1 MDIGASFNS
10 TLHHSES
17 GWKVPFG
24 DTARF
29 LAIGDAVW
37 AEIFMVDA
45 AGSHQIS
52 LKKDDCRKLYSGTI
66 VKIDPTNVSRVIGKQ
81 GSMIT
86 AIREKTQTR
95 IQIGQNGYI
104 WIDGKGDDISRAQK
118 ADKMA
123 GQTDMELIKNG
134 VRLDGR
140 KPDELREVKIVA
152 GVLDNADGSCYLEWG
167 NNKIYAGVFG
177 PMECHPRHKQKADRA
192 IVQARY
198 TMAPFSVNDR
208 KRPGLDR
215 RSSEISYIVSQAFE
229 KVVMV
234 EEFPKAS
241 IRVDMQVVEAHAGT
255 RCAAMTAASVAL
267 ADAGIPMRDMIPAC
281 ASGKVHDIVVL
292 DLNKEED
299 NYGQADLPLAII
311 PSTGEVVLLQ
321 LDGHLTPDQFEEA
334 MDLAT
339 NGCMD
344 LYEKMR
350 AALENRYGGSK

>member
-1 MDIGASFNS
+1 M
-10 TLHHSES
+10 
-17 GWKVPFG
+17 
-24 DTARF
+24 
-29 LAIGDAVW
+29 
-37 AEIFMVDA
+37 
-45 AGSHQIS
+45 
-52 LKKDDCRKLYSGTI
+52 
-66 VKIDPTNVSRVIGKQ
+66 KIT
-81 GSMIT
+81 
-86 AIREKTQTR
+86 
-95 IQIGQNGYI
+95 
-104 WIDGKGDDISRAQK
+104 
-118 ADKMA
+118 
-123 GQTDMELIKNG
+123 
-134 VRLDGR
+134 
-140 KPDELREVKIVA
+140 A

-177 PMECHPRHKQKADRA
+177 PMECHPRHKKKADRA

-255 RCAAMTAASVAL
+255 RCAARTAASVAL

-281 ASGKVHDIVVL
+281 ASGKVNDVVVL

-339 NGCMD
+339 SGCMD
-344 LYEKMR
+344 LYKIMR
-350 AALENRYGGSK
+350 DALDKSYGGKK

>member
-1 MDIGASFNS
+1 
-10 TLHHSES
+10 
-17 GWKVPFG
+17 
-24 DTARF
+24 
-29 LAIGDAVW
+29 
-37 AEIFMVDA
+37 
-45 AGSHQIS
+45 
-52 LKKDDCRKLYSGTI
+52 
-66 VKIDPTNVSRVIGKQ
+66 
-81 GSMIT
+81 
-86 AIREKTQTR
+86 
-95 IQIGQNGYI
+95 
-104 WIDGKGDDISRAQK
+104 
-118 ADKMA
+118 MA

-140 KPDELREVKIVA
+140 KPDELRDVKIV
-152 GVLDNADGSCYLEWG
+152 
-167 NNKIYAGVFG
+167 AGVFG

-215 RSSEISYIVSQAFE
+215 RSTEISYIASQAFE
-229 KVVMV
+229 RVVMV

-255 RCAAMTAASVAL
+255 RCAAITAASVAL

-281 ASGKVHDIVVL
+281 ASGKVNDVVVL

-321 LDGHLTPDQFEEA
+321 LDGHLTPDEFEQA

-339 NGCMD
+339 SGCMD

-350 AALENRYGGSK
+350 NALDNRYGGSA

>member
-1 MDIGASFNS
+1 M
-10 TLHHSES
+10 
-17 GWKVPFG
+17 
-24 DTARF
+24 
-29 LAIGDAVW
+29 
-37 AEIFMVDA
+37 
-45 AGSHQIS
+45 
-52 LKKDDCRKLYSGTI
+52 
-66 VKIDPTNVSRVIGKQ
+66 
-81 GSMIT
+81 
-86 AIREKTQTR
+86 
-95 IQIGQNGYI
+95 
-104 WIDGKGDDISRAQK
+104 
-118 ADKMA
+118 AD
-123 GQTDMELIKNG
+123 QTDMELIKDG

-140 KPDELREVKIVA
+140 KADELREVKIVA

-208 KRPGLDR
+208 KRPGIDR
-215 RSSEISYIVSQAFE
+215 RSTEISYIVSQAFE

-234 EEFPKAS
+234 AEFPKAS

-281 ASGKVHDIVVL
+281 ASGKVNDVVVL

-321 LDGHLTPDQFEEA
+321 LDGHLTPDEFEEA

-344 LYEKMR
+344 LYQKMR
-350 AALENRYGGSK
+350 AALENRYGGSA

>member
-1 MDIGASFNS
+1 
-10 TLHHSES
+10 
-17 GWKVPFG
+17 
-24 DTARF
+24 
-29 LAIGDAVW
+29 
-37 AEIFMVDA
+37 
-45 AGSHQIS
+45 
-52 LKKDDCRKLYSGTI
+52 
-66 VKIDPTNVSRVIGKQ
+66 
-81 GSMIT
+81 
-86 AIREKTQTR
+86 
-95 IQIGQNGYI
+95 
-104 WIDGKGDDISRAQK
+104 
-118 ADKMA
+118 MA

-140 KPDELREVKIVA
+140 KADELREVKIVA

-167 NNKIYAGVFG
+167 NNKVYAGVFG

-281 ASGKVHDIVVL
+281 ASGKVNDVVVL

-311 PSTGEVVLLQ
+311 PSTGEIVLLQ
-321 LDGHLTPDQFEEA
+321 LDGHLTPDEFEEA
-334 MDLAT
+334 LDLAT
-339 NGCMD
+339 SGCMD
-344 LYEKMR
+344 LYKIQR
-350 AALENRYGGSK
+350 KALEDRYGGST